1 ITMNG
6 PSVPIITLAGVQ
18 SLTDLL
24 LELPLPTPRPGV
36 TGQQSLLSHLS
47 DPEEAR
53 RLLNTQE
60 SSLTPS
66 LTNALAHTSTGHIEV
81 KDGYYGGGAL
91 SGQVSQLMQ
100 YLLSTNPSLFKGSL
114 QGQNRSADHPP
125 VQPSNSAVHSQ
136 SHAFSASASS
146 PCQPHP
152 AQDSSPH
159 YFPLEHPPT
168 PQGARIVQNRTLNAV
183 PPVAY
188 SPYADPV
195 VSSGQHQITPLHHNV
210 MNQGTADSLSSDL
223 QEIFQSSLLNQT
235 SPAGHPF
242 MNGNCVDEV
251 NLSAINAEQS
261 NRTES
266 QMLNTAQVIGGL
278 TPNCSV
284 LLSPLNKPNDT
295 ALSSSSTVAQHINSS
310 NVTTEPSASPMQQ
323 WQNAPSNSND
333 ASQSDSLSKAS
344 VMNNGVSTSVVGNDI
359 RPSSLSEPVNDNQM
373 VNHVESIEANGKAFL
388 PSKGKVNAEPLVV
401 LSKVNVEET
410 KGKGK
415 NASSSSK
422 SNDKQKAPNDPEI
435 ASLKVNNQESK
446 GKGKNPSPPAIS
458 NDKIA
463 AGPLVMLSKLSVE
476 DQLLAEKSVKQFI
489 KKKKLSGPEPVQKP
503 SQSKSSE
510 SNNQRRKSTS
520 KEPEIR
526 SSPSKRGRNSEQ
538 QIFSSR
544 KNSEDVKERGTKRS
558 SSVLDEKVNHN
569 ASTSGERVKR
579 RKKQVAYIE
588 SSGSEDEKDDK
599 NDDDDDD
606 YRDESPSKSPVAA
619 TSTKVKK
626 IKNKRVKKEEPMS
639 IEDLMDSNT
648 YQHFSRIV
656 DNIFDAMADV
666 DFTTAIDEDAECATE
681 VLIPLPQLQELSNE
695 AAKLKRL
702 HAMNQFPPERLVRL
716 LAILERNIIDGA
728 KLLPVQSMEDQDE
741 EEARLWLELT
751 MERVMRSADASLT
764 ALYVMTSKDM
774 PEKVFLEDVIERIVV
789 FLKFQLQNTVFPVFD
804 PAYRLDP
811 KSKDGYAG
819 NIKQKR
825 AHAHK
830 VKEKSTLQLYNKLH
844 ESVRLLSELLE
855 LQTLTD
861 TIILQVSTL
870 GVSPFFVEGIS
881 ELQLNSLHLVTT
893 VFSRYDKHR
902 QLILEDILA
911 SIARLPTSKRSL
923 RNYRLNSEE
932 NIQMLTAL
940 VLQLIHS
947 VVKLPEPESPR
958 TEDSLSEERPKL
970 PETKEKVY
978 VDKDVLIT
986 MSYEASVTTAVN
998 FLSVF
1003 LRKCGTK
1010 NEEMDYRPLF
1020 ENFVQDLL
1028 STVNKPE
1035 WPASELLLSLLGRIL
1050 VKNFSNKSMEMTLR
1064 VASLDYLGVVA
1075 ARLRKDAVSS
1085 QDRKDMIND
1094 VIQRI
1099 VSGSEDADKSPSKN
1113 KKKNKNKPV
1122 KRDEA
1127 QILQKA
1133 LLQYL
1138 DSNAAN
1144 DPALQFSRRFY
1155 IAQWYR
1161 DAATEIKRSD
1171 KCLNFSSKDES
1182 DKSEPSTPKG
1192 KSRPSRSGTPAR
1204 RSSNVIQEED
1214 EEEEK
1219 EKEESKLEN
1228 DEVNAKVLAL
1238 AEERKRFLLTVI
1250 KRQEQPK
1257 INMKEEEHIDYETA
1271 ELISQYLASTRHF
1284 SKSFDLY
1291 LSQILRVLSET
1302 AVAVR
1307 TKAMKCLTLVV
1318 EADPSILSRTDM
1330 QKGVHGRLLDQ
1341 STSVREA
1348 AVDLLGKFILIR
1360 PELINQ
1366 YYEMLTERILDTG
1379 VSVRKRVIKI
1389 LKDICLEQPDF
1400 PKTSELCVKIIRRVN
1415 DEDGIKK
1422 LVGEVFQSMWFTPTS
1437 EKKPERILQKVKNI
1451 THVVEAC
1458 RDTGLEWF
1466 EQLLTNLL
1474 KNKED
1479 ANYKSVVKSCK
1490 QIVDC
1495 LVENLLQLEESS
1507 QNVDGGASP
1516 HLVACLATL
1525 HLFSKIQPHFVV
1537 PHATT
1542 IQPYLSMKC
1551 NTQSDFLLLKNVA
1564 QTLEIIVPLIEHPS
1578 ESFLAQIE
1586 EDMVKLILRQHM
1598 GLLPSC
1604 VACLGAVVNKVTH
1617 NYQLV
1622 RDCFQKFFV
1631 VLLVC
1636 KKEDEKNPDNE
1647 NLKAKRPK
1655 LLRSL
1660 FTVGLFCRHF
1670 DFETMDTGIDQN
1682 GQISLKDR
1690 VFQCIIY
1697 FNQHH
1702 DEVIR
1707 LKALTGLGFIMI
1719 RHYDFMLGPDVKSL
1733 YHYILTSPAASS
1745 VLKCQ
1750 ILKNITNYLVEEELR
1765 MIQKDAE
1772 WNKLSKTE
1780 DLKEMNDVTSGMAST
1795 IVQIYLKQILEC
1807 VLNTELAVRK
1817 ATLQVIQLIL
1827 GQGLVHPVQMVPYLI
1842 CLGSDDDPVVRT
1854 KADQMVQE
1862 IEKKYPGFIQMKAMF
1877 GVRMS
1882 FKMQQL
1888 IHKDTDILRGFR
1900 SPEAPVARNGF
1911 LYTVM
1916 RSTRQS
1922 RRAFLFS
1929 LLKLFDEQARTP
1941 LTELLYIAD
1950 NIAYF
1955 PYMAQDEP
1963 LFIMNQLDIMLSV
1976 SGSNLLQT
1984 FRESLLQNSQ
1994 PGEQN
1999 TTNNEDD
2006 FDEDDDDKDAILQ
2019 RFPPDTSVL
2028 QECIIA
2034 SQGCV
2039 LLLYLKQTLKEMY
2052 GFTDNKIQ
2060 QYSPNENAKVYERPL
2075 NRKGHVRF
2083 NPETVLDFI
2092 KNEELKLEGELD
2104 DKGKEELVSQYI
2116 HFKQLMI
2123 SIDPADDDDD
2133 EDNQGK
2139 TVATI
2144 VSIPNASSGE
2154 KTEGAEGD
2162 SKPSQPPIEKTR
2174 IVITKKSKSPSHSR
2188 HHRKSPKVTKEK
2200 VKKKHKKKRK
2210 RIIDSASDDSGSD
2223 PDYMDSS

>member
-1 ITMNG
+1 MMNG

-36 TGQQSLLSHLS
+36 TGQQSLLSHLKE
-47 DPEEAR
+47 PEDAR
-53 RLLNTQE
+53 RLLTTQD
-60 SSLTPS
+60 SSVTP
-66 LTNALAHTSTGHIEV
+66 LIIDGLARAATGHIEV
-81 KDGYYGGGAL
+81 KDGYYGGGSL
-91 SGQVSQLMQ
+91 SGQTSQLMQ
-100 YLLSTNPSLFKGSL
+100 YLLGTNPGLFKGSL
-114 QGQNRSADHPP
+114 HGHQSRSAEHCVPP
-125 VQPSNSAVHSQ
+125 GQTSNNVVHSQ
-136 SHAFSASASS
+136 PPHAFSATAAS
-146 PCQPHP
+146 PCQPLP
-152 AQDSSPH
+152 TQDNSPH
-159 YFPLEHPPT
+159 YFPHEHPPT
-168 PQGARIVQNRTLNAV
+168 PQGGRIAQNSTLNVV
-183 PPVAY
+183 PSVAY

-195 VSSGQHQITPLHHNV
+195 VSSGQHPITPLHHNAIS
-210 MNQGTADSLSSDL
+210 QGTSDSLSSDL
-223 QEIFQSSLLNQT
+223 QEIFNSSLLNQT

-251 NLSAINAEQS
+251 NLSAVNAEQS
-261 NRTES
+261 DRTENQILS
-266 QMLNTAQVIGGL
+266 SAQVIGGL
-278 TPNCSV
+278 TPDCSV
-284 LLSPLNKPNDT
+284 LLSPLNKPNET
-295 ALSSSSTVAQHINSS
+295 ALPSSSSTVRHVNSS
-310 NVTTEPSASPMQQ
+310 SGLAVSQIHGKKPEFEQ
-323 WQNAPSNSND
+323 WQSVPNNAFNV
-333 ASQSDSLSKAS
+333 SQQDSFSKTNVCDVDSSA
-344 VMNNGVSTSVVGNDI
+344 NKSTQL
-359 RPSSLSEPVNDNQM
+359 LSECEPEALKGNQTI
-373 VNHVESIEANGKAFL
+373 NHMETRGENATSGDKQKNV
-388 PSKGKVNAEPLVV
+388 AEPVVV
-401 LSKVNVEET
+401 LSKLNAEET
-410 KGKGK
+410 KGKNK
-415 NASSSSK
+415 NTASSEDKSKAVAEPAVVSSK
-422 SNDKQKAPNDPEI
+422 INVDKLKSKNEKASHSDT
-435 ASLKVNNQESK
+435 SGDKSK
-446 GKGKNPSPPAIS
+446 
-458 NDKIA
+458 
-463 AGPLVMLSKLSVE
+463 AGVEPMVVLSKLSIE
-476 DQLLAEKSVKQFI
+476 DQLLAQKSVKQFI
-489 KKKKLSGPEPVQKP
+489 KKKKCEDPPQKP
-503 SQSKSSE
+503 SPTKNSEAQSPRRRSSH
-510 SNNQRRKSTS
+510 
-520 KEPEIR
+520 KEPETKKT
-526 SSPSKRGRNSEQ
+526 SPHKKDKNEQ
-538 QIFSSR
+538 SHGNR
-544 KNSEDVKERGTKRS
+544 KNSDAGRERGTKRS
-558 SSVLDEKVNHN
+558 ISSVDDKINNN
-569 ASTSGERVKR
+569 ASSSGERGKR
-579 RKKQVAYIE
+579 RKKQIAYIE
-588 SSGSEDEKDDK
+588 SSGSEEEKSDQS
-599 NDDDDDD
+599 
-606 YRDESPSKSPVAA
+606 YREDSPSKSPVTAP
-619 TSTKVKK
+619 TKVKK
-626 IKNKRVKKEEPMS
+626 LKSKKMKKEEPMS

-648 YQHFSRIV
+648 YQHFSRLV
-656 DNIFDAMADV
+656 DVIFDSMAEI
-666 DFTTAIDEDAECATE
+666 DFTAVIDEEAECPGE
-681 VLIPLPQLQELSNE
+681 VLIPLHQLQELSNE

-716 LAILERNIIDGA
+716 LAILERNIVDGA
-728 KLLPVQSMEDQDE
+728 KLLPIQTMDDQDE
-741 EEARLWLELT
+741 EEGRLWLELT

-764 ALYVMTSKDM
+764 ALYVMTSPDM
-774 PEKVFLEDVIERIVV
+774 PEKVFLEDVIERIVI
-789 FLKFQLQNTVFPVFD
+789 FLKYQLQNTVFPVFD

-825 AHAHK
+825 AHGHK

-844 ESVRLLSELLE
+844 ETVRLLSELLE

-947 VVKLPEPESPR
+947 VVKLPEPEQK
-958 TEDSLSEERPKL
+958 TEDSVSDERPKIS
-970 PETKEKVY
+970 ENKEKVY

-986 MSYEASVTTAVN
+986 LSYEASVTTAVN

-1003 LRKCGTK
+1003 LKKCGTK

-1035 WPASELLLSLLGRIL
+1035 WPASELLLSVLGRIL
-1050 VKNFSNKSMEMTLR
+1050 VRNFSNKSMEMTLR

-1085 QDRKDMIND
+1085 QDRKDMINE

-1099 VSGSEDADKSPSKN
+1099 VSGSEDSEKSPSKG

-1161 DAATEIKRSD
+1161 DAAAEIKRSD
-1171 KCLNFSSKDES
+1171 KSLNFPKEDIE
-1182 DKSEPSTPKG
+1182 KSEQASTPKG
-1192 KSRPSRSGTPAR
+1192 KGRPSRSGR
-1204 RSSNVIQEED
+1204 RSSQVGVEEE

-1219 EKEESKLEN
+1219 EKEESKLES

-1318 EADPSILSRTDM
+1318 EADPSILSRSDM

-1360 PELINQ
+1360 PELISQ

-1437 EKKPERILQKVKNI
+1437 EKKPERILLKVKNI

-1474 KNKED
+1474 KNKD
-1479 ANYKSVVKSCK
+1479 DSNYKSVIKSCK

-1507 QNVDGGASP
+1507 QNVDGGASS

-1525 HLFSKIQPHFVV
+1525 HLFSKIYPYFVV

-1564 QTLEIIVPLIEHPS
+1564 QTLELIVPLIEHPS

-1636 KKEDEKNPDNE
+1636 KKGDEKNPNSE
-1647 NLKAKRPK
+1647 NLKAMRPK

-1660 FTVGLFCRHF
+1660 YTVGLFCRYF
-1670 DFETMDTGIDQN
+1670 DFESMDTCPDQN
-1682 GQISLKDR
+1682 GQVSLKDR
-1690 VFQCIIY
+1690 VFEGMVY
-1697 FNQHH
+1697 FNQHR

-1707 LKALTGLGFIMI
+1707 LKALTGLGFVMI
-1719 RHYDFMLGPDVKSL
+1719 RHYEFMLGPEVKSL
-1733 YHYILTSPAASS
+1733 YHYLLTSPGASS
-1745 VLKCQ
+1745 ILKCQ
-1750 ILKNITNYLVEEELR
+1750 VLKNITNYLVEEELR

-1772 WNKLSKTE
+1772 WSKLSKTE

-1795 IVQIYLKQILEC
+1795 VIQIYLKQLLEC
-1807 VLNTELAVRK
+1807 VLHTEINVRK
-1817 ATLQVIQLIL
+1817 ASLQVIQLIL

-1842 CLGSDDDPVVRT
+1842 SLGSDDEPVVRT

-1862 IEKKYPGFIQMKAMF
+1862 IEKKYPGFIQMKAML

-1888 IHKDTDILRGFR
+1888 IHNQDDILRGFR
-1900 SPEAPVARNGF
+1900 SPEAPVSRNGF

-1929 LLKLFDEQARTP
+1929 LLKLFDEQAKNP

-1976 SGSNLLQT
+1976 SGSNLLQS
-1984 FRESLLQNSQ
+1984 FRETLVNGPESQ
-1994 PGEQN
+1994 TAEQ
-1999 TTNNEDD
+1999 TTNNTTEVDD
-2006 FDEDDDDKDAILQ
+2006 FDEDDDDHDSILKRLPQ
-2019 RFPPDTSVL
+2019 DTSYL

-2060 QYSPNENAKVYERPL
+2060 QYSPNEAAKVYERPL

-2092 KNEELKLEGELD
+2092 KSEELKLGKELD
-2104 DKGKEELVSQYI
+2104 DKGREKLVQQYI

-2123 SIDPADDDDD
+2123 SIDPSDDD
-2133 EDNQGK
+2133 EEEDNQVKPVVITATTTNSPEK
-2139 TVATI
+2139 TVST
-2144 VSIPNASSGE
+2144 
-2154 KTEGAEGD
+2154 TEGAEGE
-2162 SKPSQPPIEKTR
+2162 SKPLQPQTPIQKTK
-2174 IVITKKSKSPSHSR
+2174 IVLTKKNKSPSHSR
-2188 HHRKSPKVTKEK
+2188 HHRKSPKVSKEK
-2200 VKKKHKKKRK
+2200 VKRKHKKKRK
-2210 RIIDSASDDSGSD
+2210 RILDSASEDSGSD